1 MNNFLGNNTYLP
13 SIFGMTNIIKEK
25 MGKYNEYK
33 KYSNPKQ
40 HKKS

>member
-1 MNNFLGNNTYLP
+1 
-13 SIFGMTNIIKEK
+13 MTNIIKEK

-40 HKKS
+40 QKKSWRETEKQREKDKNKT